1 MIFASDEMSLIFG
14 MQLAARY
21 SEPAKIHAV
30 QKEAAVVRDRRL
42 ETLSLSTRYRPT
54 TICI

>member
-1 MIFASDEMSLIFG
+1 

-30 QKEAAVVRDRRL
+30 QKEAAVVSDRGF
-42 ETLSLSTRYRPT
+42 ETLSLYTRHSPT
-54 TICI
+54 MIYI